1 MDVDVTESASIL
13 FTDLVGST
21 ETLQSLVPEDADR
34 IRRAHFGT
42 LRRAVAAAE
51 GQEIKSLGD
60 GIMVAFRAASRAISC
75 AVAMQQA
82 VDLQN
87 RCSEHSLRI
96 RVGMS
101 LGEVTREGEDYFGDP
116 VVEAS
121 RLCARAEGGQILA
134 TRLLQMAAGRRS
146 VHGFTSL
153 GELELEG
160 LLEPVEVVDIEWAP
174 LAVDERGSR
183 EDEIALPRRLAD
195 RPDTGVIGR
204 PEQLSA
210 LADAY
215 KRVANYQGREVVLI
229 SGEAGQGKTT
239 LAAEAARRAH
249 RDGAIILLG
258 RCDEELGAPYSP
270 FAEALS
276 HYISNA
282 PDEVLAAHV
291 AEHGAELARLTRALG
306 SRIRALPKLKEV
318 DAETGRYLLY
328 AGVLGILAS
337 ASENQP
343 VVLLLDDLQ
352 WADVASLELLRHL
365 VKASDALRLL
375 VVGTY
380 RDTEVSSNHVFFE
393 TLAALRR
400 EPGVS
405 RLVLRGF
412 DDREVVAFLEARAGH
427 ELATDGVVLAHAV
440 HEETDGNP
448 FFVSEMLRHL
458 SETDTAAADDG
469 GRWAPKAPVATLL
482 PSSLK
487 EVVTSRVARLGQD
500 SSRVLGVA
508 AVIGRDFELTHLS
521 RVTGRDEDELIDL
534 LDAAGAASVVRE
546 VPDRPGHYA
555 FCHALVQ
562 HVLYQELGPTRRA
575 RAHRQVAEVLEE
587 LCGHDPGPRVGE
599 LAHHWFHATQVSDAE
614 RAVRYS
620 HLAGLAALDAL
631 APVDAVRY
639 FLQALELLDQVPVSD
654 PTLEMDL
661 VIDLGV
667 AQRQAGMAD
676 FRETLLKAARRARTL
691 GDRDRLVRSALAN
704 SRGMYT
710 ALGVIDEDKVEV
722 LESALR
728 AAPEGDSHERALLLA
743 TLCSE
748 LSYGPLDPRRLALA
762 HQTLEMAERLADPAT
777 LVDVVSLGL
786 PLSIPSMLEQRRRA
800 TGRTVA
806 MARDLDD
813 PARLFWAVCFDRL
826 NSLQAGDFER
836 GRQQL
841 DVMTK
846 LSDELRQPVML
857 WVSAYHRASEAL
869 LLGNSAHAEELA
881 TRALELGTS
890 SAQPDAFGF
899 YGAQLMVTR
908 YQQGRLAELA
918 PLISDVAE
926 QNPGV
931 AAYQAA
937 VALGHTEAGN
947 DAEALALLERAS
959 ADGFAGI
966 LRDVTQLDAVA
977 IYVRV
982 TTELG
987 ARGPA
992 EPLLAFLAPYREQL
1006 VFQGVSVHD
1015 PVSYYLGAL
1024 SAVLGRDEAAESH
1037 FAEALEMSMRG
1048 RMRFA
1053 QAQTQLAWG
1062 RMLMARPAASQQ
1074 HRARAFLEEARATAS
1089 VHGYGAVERRALR
1102 ALALQ
1107 HPQRHENISGSQ
1119 A

>member
-13 FTDLVGST
+13 FTDLVGATDLS
-21 ETLQSLVPEDADR
+21 QSLAPEDADR

-42 LRRAVAAAE
+42 LRRAVASAE
-51 GQEIKSLGD
+51 GQEIKNLGD
-60 GIMVAFRAASRAISC
+60 GIMVAFRAASTAIAC

-87 RCSEHSLRI
+87 RCGGHSLRI
-96 RVGMS
+96 RVGIS
-101 LGEVTREGEDYFGDP
+101 LGEVTREGDDYFGAP

-134 TRLLQMAAGRRS
+134 TRLLQMSAGRRS
-146 VHGFTSL
+146 VHGFTPL
-153 GELELEG
+153 GELQLEG
-160 LLEPVEVVDIEWAP
+160 LPEPVAVVDIEWAP
-174 LAVDERGSR
+174 LADDPSGSR
-183 EDEIALPRRLAD
+183 EDGIALPRRLAD

-210 LADAY
+210 LAEAY
-215 KRVANYQGREVVLI
+215 KRVANHKGREVVLI

-239 LAAEAARRAH
+239 LAAEAARRAQ
-249 RDGAIILLG
+249 RDGAIVLLG

-306 SRIRALPKLKEV
+306 SRIREIPKLKEV

-328 AGVLGILAS
+328 AEVLGILAS

-343 VVLLLDDLQ
+343 VLLLLDDLQ
-352 WADVASLELLRHL
+352 WADMASLQLLRHL

-380 RDTEVSSNHVFFE
+380 RDTEVSSNHIFFE
-393 TLAALRR
+393 TLATLRR
-400 EPGVS
+400 ERGVS
-405 RLVLRGF
+405 RLALRGF
-412 DDREVVAFLEARAGH
+412 DDQEVVAFLEARAGH
-427 ELATDGVVLAHAV
+427 ELAIDGVVLAHAV

-458 SETDTAAADDG
+458 SEADTAASG
-469 GRWAPKAPVATLL
+469 GGNRVAKAPAPTML
-482 PSSLK
+482 PISLN
-487 EVVTSRVARLGQD
+487 EVVAARVARLGQD
-500 SSRVLGVA
+500 SMRVLGIA

-562 HVLYQELGPTRRA
+562 HVLYQDLGSTRRA
-575 RAHRQVAEVLEE
+575 RAHRRVAEVLEE
-587 LCGHDPGPRVGE
+587 LCGIDPGPRVGE
-599 LAHHWFHATQVSDAE
+599 LAHHWFHAMQVSDAE
-614 RAVRYS
+614 RAVHYS
-620 HLAGLAALDAL
+620 HLAGLAALEAL
-631 APVDAVRY
+631 APVDAVR
-639 FLQALELLDQVPVSD
+639 FLLQALELLDQLRASD

-661 VIDLGV
+661 LIDLGV

-676 FRETLLKAARRARTL
+676 FRETLLKAARRARAL
-691 GDRDRLVRSALAN
+691 GDRDRLVRAALAN

-710 ALGVIDEDKVEV
+710 ALGVIDEDKVAV
-722 LESALR
+722 LESALL
-728 AAPEGDSHERALLLA
+728 AAPEGDSRERALLLA

-762 HQTLEMAERLADPAT
+762 DQTLEMAERLADPAT

-786 PLSIPSMLEQRRRA
+786 PLSIPSMLEQRRLA

-813 PARLFWAVCFDRL
+813 PGRLFWAVCFDRL

-846 LSDELRQPVML
+846 LSDELGQPVML
-857 WVSAYHRASEAL
+857 WVSAYHQASDAL

-918 PLISDVAE
+918 SLISDVAQ

-947 DAEALALLERAS
+947 DAEALALLEKAS
-959 ADGFAGI
+959 ADGFVGI

-992 EPLLAFLAPYREQL
+992 EPLLAFLAPYRDQL

-1015 PVSYYLGAL
+1015 PVSYYLGGL
-1024 SAVLGRDEAAESH
+1024 SAVLGRDEAAESY

-1053 QAQTQLAWG
+1053 QAQIQLAWG
-1062 RMLMARPAASQQ
+1062 RILMARPAASQQ

-1102 ALALQ
+1102 ALCALQ
-1107 HPQRHENISGSQ
+1107 HPQRHEDISGSQ